1 MVRTDWGLTDPM
13 IILGLNKQ
21 RFLQIHVIMY
31 CNPCWK
37 DTSFSRTNLR
47 PGLAMM
53 IATLRHPR
61 SSSLPLDNSL
71 SQPFSSH
78 SISDVAK
85 GVTLSPQHHGNTL
98 QPCTLG
104 PQGPGK
110 VEECGKHSGC
120 ATWPDGWIKWQLED
134 THTCASTHSHT
145 HTQIHVQT
153 FNTLCLAKYYLT

>member
-1 MVRTDWGLTDPM
+1 MLLCIVIHLSFGS
-13 IILGLNKQ
+13 KH
-21 RFLQIHVIMY
+21 FLSVLAG
-31 CNPCWK
+31 K
-37 DTSFSRTNLR
+37 TLVLVEKNLR

-110 VEECGKHSGC
+110 VEECGEHSGC
-120 ATWPDGWIKWQLED
+120 AT
-134 THTCASTHSHT
+134 
-145 HTQIHVQT
+145 
-153 FNTLCLAKYYLT
+153 

>member
-1 MVRTDWGLTDPM
+1 
-13 IILGLNKQ
+13 
-21 RFLQIHVIMY
+21 
-31 CNPCWK
+31 
-37 DTSFSRTNLR
+37 
-47 PGLAMM
+47 MM

-120 ATWPDGWIKWQLED
+120 ATWPDGWIKWQLEE
-134 THTCASTHSHT
+134 THTHMCFHTLTHAYINTCTNVQHIVFSKVLINIKTLEPKGNLFTQKHT
-145 HTQIHVQT
+145 NTQTCDTYKSAPIRV
-153 FNTLCLAKYYLT
+153 